1 MNKRNE
7 NRLTMYEGLL
17 TLFQANGAKVQT
29 VGGFPDAVAEFSLII
44 SSLKVKSA
52 EVDSVAVGKTNSK
65 YSAEEVLVEAVL
77 PMMAA
82 LYLYGRKQ
90 KNEELLAFT
99 NISETKLRSKR
110 DTELAKYGN
119 AIADFAATHA
129 KGLASFK
136 ITSAM
141 ITDLKTKSEAYNTA
155 IGVRESSVVDRKGA
169 RETMNELFEK
179 ADELLNEEF
188 DRFMELL
195 RTKESEFYNKYFTAR
210 VIKDT
215 GIRHKTN
222 GEPINPATPTVAKT
236 V

>member
-17 TLFQANGAKVQT
+17 SLFQANAAKVQA
-29 VGGFPDAVAEFSLII
+29 VGGFPDAVAEFSSLI
-44 SSLKVKSA
+44 STLKLKSA
-52 EVDSVAVGKTNSK
+52 EVDSIAVGKTNSK
-65 YSAEEVLVEAVL
+65 YSAEEVLVEAIL
-77 PMMAA
+77 PMMSA

-99 NISETKLRSKR
+99 NISETKLRTKR

-119 AIADFAATHA
+119 AIAELAAANA

-136 ITSAM
+136 ITSTM
-141 ITDLKTKSEAYNTA
+141 ISDLKTKSETYNSA
-155 IGVRESSVVDRKGA
+155 IGARESSVVDRKGA

-195 RTKESEFYNKYFTAR
+195 RTTQSEFYNKYFTAR

-215 GIRHKTN
+215 GVRHKTN
-222 GEPINPATPTVAKT
+222 GEPIVPETPTGGKNT
-236 V
+236 